1 MVIILPQ
8 YLYSTK
14 YTLRIHLY
22 FPFLKGMQIDKMNM
36 KKVQMV
42 RSNLACPKIINLI
55 WLGIFEENF

>member
-1 MVIILPQ
+1 
-8 YLYSTK
+8 
-14 YTLRIHLY
+14 
-22 FPFLKGMQIDKMNM
+22 MQIDKMNM